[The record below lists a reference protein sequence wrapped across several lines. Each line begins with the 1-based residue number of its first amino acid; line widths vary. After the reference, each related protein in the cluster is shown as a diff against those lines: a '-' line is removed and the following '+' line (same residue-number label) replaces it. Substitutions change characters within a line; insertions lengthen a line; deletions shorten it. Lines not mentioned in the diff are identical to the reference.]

1 MRQPAVARG
10 LSLIPPPA
18 VTQHAVMSR
27 PNMLSEATAEGN
39 LLPGEPM
46 GVPLSPSAQ
55 TALPPQELV
64 VSDEVQTLVAKAG
77 DPHELLLKV
86 SPASLRVNSFATPQA
101 FLVVAWGDV
110 TMQQADVQTQ
120 MAEAGN
126 PHESQ
131 FRVRS
136 ACLGPC
142 SCQPC
147 PEARCEARVSN
158 CASIST
164 YVLKLGT
171 CSSCYSPKS
180 PAALAELPEPSWS
193 HAMTSAALM
202 QCHAGC

>member
-46 GVPLSPSAQ
+46 GVPLRPSAQ

-86 SPASLRVNSFATPQA
+86 SPASLRVTSFATPRA
-101 FLVVAWGDV
+101 FLVVGWGDV
-110 TMQQADVQTQ
+110 TMRQADVHTQ
-120 MAEAGN
+120 MAEGGD
-126 PHESQ
+126 PLESQ

-142 SCQPC
+142 SRQPC
-147 PEARCEARVSN
+147 QEPRCEARVSN

-164 YVLKLGT
+164 YVLKFGYLLFLQFPKVT
-171 CSSCYSPKS
+171 SSIGRV
-180 PAALAELPEPSWS
+180 
-193 HAMTSAALM
+193 T
-202 QCHAGC
+202 